1 MVSLM
6 FVGQYMRTAKV
17 FSVLVHLR
25 NAVQLGTQGF
35 FFQFEIGGGIFAGRL
50 WMKNS
55 GWLNKLKNVLMVFN
69 LGNLYKMNVGW
80 S

>member
-35 FFQFEIGGGIFAGRL
+35 FFQFEIGGGIFAGL
-50 WMKNS
+50 IMDE
-55 GWLNKLKNVLMVFN
+55 KLGLAE
-69 LGNLYKMNVGW
+69 
-80 S
+80 